1 MVSISTA
8 TAPPVRTARSEAEQI
23 DSLISQLVRS
33 HNVDPATVRVA
44 KAPLRICPLGAH
56 IDHQLGRVTG
66 ITIDQSLL
74 LAFAPSTNGA
84 VHIESANFN
93 TPVSFQLGDVPPYK
107 ARDWGN
113 YIRGAVLALQNQGHP
128 LEHGMVGVI
137 GGEMPIGGL
146 SSSAAVTI
154 AYLLALAA
162 VNQLNVPPE
171 DNVGLVRYTENTYI
185 GLKNGILDQSV
196 ILFSEHNHLTL
207 IDCETFN
214 IEQVPTRMNPNKF
227 EALVVYSGVTHVLV
241 GTDYNSRVAECQD
254 ATRELLTLAG
264 QPVPDNPRLRH
275 VNPDTFAAEGHRLP
289 ENLQR
294 RATHYF
300 GEMQR
305 VSDGVSAWQNG
316 DLQQLGQLINE
327 SGESSIKHYECGS
340 PQLITLYEILRD
352 TPGVYGTRFSGAGF
366 RGCCIALIDPAARE
380 SIAEAVH
387 SHYPVAHPA
396 EADKYSIHF
405 CQPDGR
411 AGLLT

>member
-8 TAPPVRTARSEAEQI
+8 TAPPVLAARSEAEQI
-23 DSLISQLVRS
+23 DSLIAQLTRN

-66 ITIDQSLL
+66 ITINQALL

-93 TPVSFQLGDVPPYK
+93 TPVSFNLGNVPPYK
-107 ARDWGN
+107 PRDWGN
-113 YIRGAVLALQNQGHP
+113 YIRGAVLALQQQGHQ
-128 LEHGMVGVI
+128 LEHGLVGVI

-171 DNVGLVRYTENTYI
+171 DNVGLVRYTENKYI

-207 IDCETFN
+207 IDCETFD
-214 IEQVPTRMNPNKF
+214 ISQVPTNLNPNDF
-227 EALVVYSGVTHVLV
+227 EVLVVYSGVTHVLV
-241 GTDYNSRVAECQD
+241 GTDYNSRVAECQA
-254 ATRELLTLAG
+254 ATRELLTLAK
-264 QPVPDNPRLRH
+264 QPIPDNPRLRH
-275 VNPDTFAAEGHRLP
+275 VSPDIFATEGHRLP

-305 VSDGVSAWQNG
+305 VSDGVSA
-316 DLQQLGQLINE
+316 
-327 SGESSIKHYECGS
+327 
-340 PQLITLYEILRD
+340 
-352 TPGVYGTRFSGAGF
+352 
-366 RGCCIALIDPAARE
+366 
-380 SIAEAVH
+380 
-387 SHYPVAHPA
+387 
-396 EADKYSIHF
+396 
-405 CQPDGR
+405 
-411 AGLLT
+411 